1 MQNHFITE
9 EEYKK
14 LKNNGR
20 LIILDAALD
29 STCFFLAPNCNKCT
43 HSVYVVG
50 SKKCMY
56 NLKTEMCYLS
66 EGISDYDDASSLGR
80 PEKWE
85 VTDTIITIY
94 YNKLF
99 SGKFGRSIF
108 TSEEKAME
116 MVDKFNSDCNE
127 EVAIED
133 FANGLSY
140 DDYIKLEEQ
149 NRIIILPCKVGEKY
163 YVAEPDCSGC
173 EYIND
178 GYKGC
183 GWVPRKGESPYTCN
197 YNNEIGK
204 CYVFNQ
210 SNGNK
215 FYIKPVDYEIKE
227 IYLMSESQ
235 YDLDRKSYYGVWTN
249 SEELEK
255 IIGTIKNKACV

>member
-66 EGISDYDDASSLGR
+66 
-80 PEKWE
+80 
-85 VTDTIITIY
+85 
-94 YNKLF
+94 
-99 SGKFGRSIF
+99 GKFGRSIF
-108 TSEEKAME
+108 TSKEKAME